1 MQPPDITVEGASSF
15 ELDYWKNMAQKRNPF
30 GKKNSDL
37 SVMLDV
43 KRLREV
49 IGRPE
54 VDHSTMLKDIIESN
68 SKIFASHKATKIA
81 DYSTLR
87 ERSISA
93 LLKHSRDGSTRQG
106 QVEIWGGFSPNSSIP
121 MSLKNESIETVT
133 AH

>member
-1 MQPPDITVEGASSF
+1 MQPPDITIEGASSF

-68 SKIFASHKATKIA
+68 SKIFASHKA
-81 DYSTLR
+81 S
-87 ERSISA
+87 
-93 LLKHSRDGSTRQG
+93 
-106 QVEIWGGFSPNSSIP
+106 
-121 MSLKNESIETVT
+121 
-133 AH
+133 